1 MLEPEL
7 PKRRAELDELGIK
20 YSDED
25 LMSYAL
31 FPQVALEFFA
41 RRDRKERPKEELAAL
56 VAAVAGLLGVDKEV
70 TCAPQP
76 AEAAAATAEGAEQP
90 CAAEAR
96 ARHARLGRGRPGRT
110 GRRPRR
116 GLEVLT

>member
-1 MLEPEL
+1 
-7 PKRRAELDELGIK
+7 
-20 YSDED
+20 
-25 LMSYAL
+25 MSYAL

-41 RRDRKERPKEELAAL
+41 RRDRTERPKEELAAL
-56 VAAVAGLLGVDKEV
+56 VAAVADLLGVDKEV

-76 AEAAAATAEGAEQP
+76 AEAAAAPAEAPKRRP
-90 CAAEAR
+90 CAAGPAP
-96 ARHARLGRGRPGRT
+96 ADARLGRGRPGRT